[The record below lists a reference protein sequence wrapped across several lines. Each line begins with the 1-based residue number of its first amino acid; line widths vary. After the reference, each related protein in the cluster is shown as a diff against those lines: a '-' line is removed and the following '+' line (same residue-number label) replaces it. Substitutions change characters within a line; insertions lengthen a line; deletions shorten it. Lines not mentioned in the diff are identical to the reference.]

1 MTFIGLNS
9 NAQNIQVIT
18 PENAASSAQ
27 EIKSLF
33 GEKIRVSDQDIS
45 NFYLQHWSENMPFN
59 AEYSQPKAAVND
71 INNDFVAFEWDH
83 IPSSNV
89 RYVVNYL
96 RLSNNSSATFSTE
109 SNYIKIMA
117 PNDLYLVTFQA
128 WFPGGKGPLGI
139 IIIEKPLEFQE
150 KNCDCPSYYPIWT
163 DNFSDVNPLVY
174 ENWNTF
180 NTYQKYFVEV
190 DFHDGPY
197 ASFVANITFGPGGP
211 EIVSINPTCM
221 TNVAYN
227 YSGTYLYM
235 HEPGNTSATLGVFG
249 FFTNATSI
257 FGPPQFSFNMDTY
270 AMAFYDKGK
279 VYVHKCKK
287 IRPREEALN
296 NPIIEQKNYLKTLNN
311 PFQSQTK
318 IEYSLQEQDQVSIT
332 LFDANGKQV
341 KVLKN
346 QVLTDAGIHQ
356 LNIDGANLSNGVYFC
371 ILKTSKETHSL
382 KLLKAS

>member
-1 MTFIGLNS
+1 
-9 NAQNIQVIT
+9 
-18 PENAASSAQ
+18 
-27 EIKSLF
+27 
-33 GEKIRVSDQDIS
+33 
-45 NFYLQHWSENMPFN
+45 
-59 AEYSQPKAAVND
+59 
-71 INNDFVAFEWDH
+71 
-83 IPSSNV
+83 
-89 RYVVNYL
+89 
-96 RLSNNSSATFSTE
+96 
-109 SNYIKIMA
+109 
-117 PNDLYLVTFQA
+117 
-128 WFPGGKGPLGI
+128 
-139 IIIEKPLEFQE
+139 
-150 KNCDCPSYYPIWT
+150 
-163 DNFSDVNPLVY
+163 
-174 ENWNTF
+174 
-180 NTYQKYFVEV
+180 
-190 DFHDGPY
+190 
-197 ASFVANITFGPGGP
+197 
-211 EIVSINPTCM
+211 M

-227 YSGTYLYM
+227 YSSTYLYM

-287 IRPREEALN
+287 IRPREEAIN

-356 LNIDGANLSNGVYFC
+356 LNIDGSNLSNGVYFC